1 MRHQRY
7 SKTKFNFFIP
17 CASPPLVKTAIHW
30 PAPSTFSKVGNRVR
44 AKASLL
50 AAGSSVSKSNET
62 SSAFRLRGCF
72 PVPEG
77 NMSCFSLLVS
87 SMSKYKITWDI
98 IVGNVY
104 RLYPNSPKHRPQY
117 MQHCTDRCSALMFSS
132 RSKGPRFVGLRKFYC
147 GDFCRR
153 LADSQRSLTEVGQ
166 VCNQIL
172 NSQEEFSSK

>member
-1 MRHQRY
+1 MEQNLSSELENET
-7 SKTKFNFFIP
+7 SKIFVDKINYFIP

-77 NMSCFSLLVS
+77 DMSCFSLLVS

-98 IVGNVY
+98 IVDNVY
-104 RLYPNSPKHRPQY
+104 RLYPNSPRHRPQY
-117 MQHCTDRCSALMFSS
+117 MQHCTDRCFLHGPKARDLSACGNSIVAIFAGDWPIPSE
-132 RSKGPRFVGLRKFYC
+132 VLRKLDRCVIKF
-147 GDFCRR
+147 
-153 LADSQRSLTEVGQ
+153 
-166 VCNQIL
+166 
-172 NSQEEFSSK
+172 